1 MAEYPDS
8 SPISS
13 ELREYDE
20 DAAKKLAEWVFGLAQ
35 HAHEGRKAATRESQW
50 ENDMQFLIGGKQW
63 DGASPS
69 WRRPITVNMWRR
81 SMHILLAI
89 LTGGRPILKV
99 VPQGLQDMKALE
111 VWQHALW
118 SVVKTEK
125 VIDKWTKALIWAL
138 VMDGGWLK
146 IGYGS
151 RDPLMSRPDV
161 MVTAP
166 HPSNIL
172 PDPECEDASL
182 AECGYVIYADAL
194 DLATITRRY
203 PEHGWRVKLDSD
215 SKNTSRS
222 FLESSTIRS
231 SSNWDTP
238 SGHDK
243 NKIDV
248 YECWI
253 DDPAVE
259 YKTERQVVDM
269 DLTSMQ
275 PIYKEVGR
283 WVPKYPYGRVITST
297 HGVILRDIP
306 NPYGT
311 AFGWEMRYPFVY
323 VPGAEAPNQLWR
335 PGLCSDLSELGRS
348 ANKSMSLILENF
360 MKVTNAIVI
369 ADEQAMEDYEWNTLT
384 LFPGAKIR
392 KARGTEVKVEFPP
405 PLPAQAMA
413 FPDFLIRKMEEVVGL
428 HDPPINPGQAVAAKT
443 VNFLQQKGHFLV
455 GEMAK
460 LAEGSL
466 EQLGTRIAA
475 LQRNRYLPGRKI
487 PMFVDDQVT
496 AAQHHWPELPDS
508 LEVRV
513 EASSGWAEVMAA
525 ALAKSNDDKGKKK

>member
-1 MAEYPDS
+1 MSEYPDN
-8 SPISS
+8 SPLGS
-13 ELREYDE
+13 EPNEYDD
-20 DAAKKLAEWVFGLAQ
+20 DAAKKLAEWVYGLAQ
-35 HAHEGRKAATRESQW
+35 HAHEGRKKNTREEYW
-50 ENDMQFLIGGKQW
+50 EDDMAFLIGGKQW

-69 WRRPITVNMWRR
+69 WRRPIVANMWRR

-99 VPQGLQDMKALE
+99 IPQGLNDMKALE
-111 VWQHALW
+111 VWQHSLW
-118 SVVKTEK
+118 SIVKTERI
-125 VIDKWTKALIWAL
+125 VDKWTKALIWGLCA
-138 VMDGGWLK
+138 DGGWLK
-146 IGYGS
+146 VGYGS

-172 PDPECEDASL
+172 PDPDCEDSNL
-182 AECGYVIYADAL
+182 TECGYVMYADSL
-194 DLATITRRY
+194 DMATISRRY
-203 PEHGWRVKLDSD
+203 PEHGWRVKMDEI
-215 SKNTSRS
+215 SRS
-222 FLESSTIRS
+222 PKSLFENSSIKS
-231 SSNWDTP
+231 NSNWDAP
-238 SGHDK
+238 SGHGS

-259 YKTERQVVDM
+259 YKTERQPVDV
-269 DLTSMQ
+269 DLSTGQM
-275 PIYKEVGR
+275 IYKEVGR
-283 WVPKYPYGRVITST
+283 WIPKYPFGRVITCT
-297 HGVILRDIP
+297 KGVVLRDIP
-306 NPYGT
+306 NPYGS
-311 AFGWEMRYPFVY
+311 AFGWEMRYPFVF

-335 PGLCSDLSELGRS
+335 PGLCSNLSELQR
-348 ANKSMSLILENF
+348 ATNKSMSLVLENF
-360 MKVTNAIVI
+360 MKVTNAIVV

-392 KARGTEVKVEFPP
+392 KARGTEVKIEFPP

-460 LAEGSL
+460 LAENSL
-466 EQLGTRIAA
+466 EQVGTRVAA

-487 PMFVDDQVT
+487 PMFTEDQVT
-496 AAQHHWPELPDS
+496 AAEHHWPELPDS

-525 ALAKSNDDKGKKK
+525 ALAKTADDKGGKKK